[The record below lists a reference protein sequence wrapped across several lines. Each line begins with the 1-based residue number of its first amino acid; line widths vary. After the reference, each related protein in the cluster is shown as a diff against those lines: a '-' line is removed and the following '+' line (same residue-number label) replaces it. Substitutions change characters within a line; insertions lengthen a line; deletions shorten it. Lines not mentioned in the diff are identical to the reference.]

1 MGRRI
6 RKLVVALA
14 TAMVAT
20 TALVVGAAPA
30 AHAAEGCTY
39 NSPITVYAR
48 YVVPPTRVE
57 LRANSNQVCAWGRIT
72 SAAVGDLVWVDR
84 SYNRTNVGA
93 ARHYRRHVRNI
104 ELHARVQRSGQG
116 YAGVRCAGI
125 GWRRLRLR
133 DLHRLVV
140 KWW

>member
-84 SYNRTNVGA
+84 SYNGGQTWEQLGITAVTSGTSNFTPAYNDQGKVMRACA
-93 ARHYRRHVRNI
+93 A
-104 ELHARVQRSGQG
+104 LALAGGG
-116 YAGVRCAGI
+116 YGYVTCT
-125 GWRRLRLR
+125 GW
-133 DLHRLVV
+133 
-140 KWW
+140 W